1 MRLFRPLLEA
11 AFMLVVLLGLG
22 RWAWRLFSRKTT
34 VYRVTTA
41 RQLALLTW
49 PLLAVGAGLAAAG
62 PGLLGPTAAEQ
73 WLAWG
78 ILLVVLALAA
88 PALLLHLRYY
98 TLNAATT
105 LLFKPL
111 EGQLHVLLDGVLAY
125 DPARQGWPGPGPV
138 EWVRCRWPGV
148 FWQPYEY
155 LRLPLP
161 QGDILLTSLMLPDM
175 QPLVKYLRH
184 FGVPV
189 VEQRRGWAWA

>member
-11 AFMLVVLLGLG
+11 AFMLIVLLGLG

-34 VYRVTTA
+34 VYRVTAA
-41 RQLALLTW
+41 RQLALLAW

-62 PGLLGPTAAEQ
+62 PNLLGPTAAEQ

-78 ILLVVLALAA
+78 ILLAVLALAA

-125 DPARQGWPGPGPV
+125 DPARQGWPGPVVWG
-138 EWVRCRWPGV
+138 RCRWPGV

-175 QPLVKYLRH
+175 QPLVGYLRH

-189 VEQRRGWAWA
+189 VEQRRGWAWV